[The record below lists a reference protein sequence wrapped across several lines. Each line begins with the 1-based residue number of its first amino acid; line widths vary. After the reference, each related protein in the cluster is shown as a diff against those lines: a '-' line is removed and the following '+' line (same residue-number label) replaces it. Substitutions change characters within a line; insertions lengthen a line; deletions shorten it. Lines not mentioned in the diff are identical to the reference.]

1 MFLFRGLLLVL
12 YLLLI
17 TFELFSVLI
26 ILLMTYLHLT
36 VTKGKIT
43 YDFEC

>member
-1 MFLFRGLLLVL
+1 MFLFRRLLLVL
-12 YLLLI
+12 YLPLI

-26 ILLMTYLHLT
+26 ILLMIYLHLT
-36 VTKGKIT
+36 VTKEVT